1 VQMQSVA
8 GVEDVADST
17 ASVSPREKRRR
28 SLQ

>member
-1 VQMQSVA
+1 MQSVSVA
-8 GVEDVADST
+8 GVEDVAEST